1 MPSFFIPGNMSYRG
15 LGRFT
20 DDLIFDNELIEI
32 DQHVSTDLEITEIAD
47 RFSKSPDGGKA
58 LLFKN
63 TGTSFPLL
71 INAYGND
78 TRINM
83 ALGINDEREFS
94 RRITQIFERFK
105 EKPKGLVNKLKLLP
119 QLASIARFMPRQS
132 KKKGECQ
139 FHIDQQPNLNNLPI
153 LKCWPYD
160 GGKFVTL
167 PVVHTVDPSTGERNV
182 GMYRMQQLS
191 DNTTGMHWHKHKVGA
206 RHYSEY
212 KKMGKRMPVSVILG
226 GDPVYTY
233 VATAPM
239 PDHFDE
245 YILAGFIRQKPVE
258 LVKCVTNDLYVPS
271 DADIVIEG
279 YIDTAEEM
287 IFEGPFGDHT
297 GFYSLADY
305 YPKFHVTCIT
315 NRKNAIYPATIVGVP
330 PMEDAFLGKIS
341 EHLFLKPLQMGI
353 APDVTDMHMPVAGVV
368 HNLVIASADIQYEGQ
383 AFKIANALWGAGQM
397 MFTKYIIVVDTDVN
411 IRDYTE
417 VLEAVLQNCNVQ
429 ADTLFSKGPL
439 DILDHASDRQSVG
452 GKLCIDATRKKSV
465 SSQKESQLLSKPVEG
480 VEMVLLQPGVAFVYS
495 NDFEADMD
503 RIKSRIHDETCW
515 IFFVESGLKQL
526 NFYTLAWYIMGNT
539 DAVRDVQRVNN
550 IVCVDGFRKHG
561 RKGFVRAW
569 PDLVVMKQEVID
581 KINENW
587 DKLKIGPFIESPSMA
602 LKSIAEETGAELS

>member
-1 MPSFFIPGNMSYRG
+1 MSYKG
-15 LGRFT
+15 LRSFV
-20 DDLIFDNELIEI
+20 DELIFDNELIEI
-32 DQHVSTDLEITEIAD
+32 DQQVSTELEITEIAD
-47 RFSKSPDGGKA
+47 RFSKRPDGGKG
-58 LLFKN
+58 LLFKK

-78 TRINM
+78 KRINL

-94 RRITQIFERFK
+94 RRITQLFDRFK

-119 QLASIARFMPRQS
+119 QLVSIARFMPRQTT
-132 KKKGECQ
+132 KKGECQ
-139 FHIDQQPNLNNLPI
+139 FHIDRSPNLNNLPI

-167 PVVHTVDPSTGERNV
+167 PVVHTVDPNTGERNV

-191 DNTTGMHWHKHKVGA
+191 ENTTGMHWHKHKVGA
-206 RHYSEY
+206 RHYAEY
-212 KKMGKRMPVSVILG
+212 KKQGKPMPVSVVLG

-258 LVKCVTNDLYVPS
+258 LVKCITNNLYVPS

-279 YIDTAEEM
+279 YIDTEEDLV
-287 IFEGPFGDHT
+287 FEGPFGDHT

-315 NRKNAIYPATIVGVP
+315 SRKDAIYPATIVGVP

-397 MFTKYIIVVDTDVN
+397 MFTKYIIVVDADVN
-411 IRDYTE
+411 IRSYTE
-417 VLEAVLQNCNVQ
+417 VLEAVLQNCDVQ

-439 DILDHASDRQSVG
+439 DILDHASDRQAVG
-452 GKLCIDATRKKSV
+452 GKLCIDATRKNLV
-465 SSQKESQLLSKPVEG
+465 SAHKQPHLLSKPVEG
-480 VEMVLLQPGVAFVYS
+480 VEMVLLQPGIAFVYTD
-495 NDFEADMD
+495 NLEADRN
-503 RIKSRIHDETCW
+503 RIQLDFKDETCW
-515 IFFVESGLKQL
+515 VFFVEKELRKL
-526 NFYTLAWYIMGNT
+526 NLYTLAWYIMGNT
-539 DAVRDVQRVNN
+539 DAVRDVRRINN
-550 IVCVDGFRKHG
+550 LVCIDASRKHG
-561 RKGFVRAW
+561 RQGFSRAW
-569 PDLVVMKQEVID
+569 PDLVVMNQAVID
-581 KINENW
+581 KIDESWSQLN
-587 DKLKIGPFIESPSMA
+587 IGQFIESPSNA